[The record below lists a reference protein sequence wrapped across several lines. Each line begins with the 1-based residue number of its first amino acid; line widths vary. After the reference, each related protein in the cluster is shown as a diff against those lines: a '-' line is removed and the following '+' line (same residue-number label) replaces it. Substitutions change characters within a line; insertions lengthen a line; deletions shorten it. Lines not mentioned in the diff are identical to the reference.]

1 MSAKYYTHFIAQ
13 SDGAIE
19 YSEYRGVVELL
30 GQSGSLQGSREIANG
45 KSGGERHYAN
55 AFVPYEVEKGQQ
67 PTQIDVALKPG
78 VMIEGRVVGPEGQT
92 VEKAEIVTT
101 LSISETQAALGK

>member
-30 GQSGSLQGSREIANG
+30 GSQGNVQGSREIARMLA
-45 KSGGERHYAN
+45 KSFDLE
-55 AFVPYEVEKGQQ
+55 
-67 PTQIDVALKPG
+67 D
-78 VMIEGRVVGPEGQT
+78 M
-92 VEKAEIVTT
+92 EIQV
-101 LSISETQAALGK
+101 LQWHQLH

>member
-30 GQSGSLQGSREIANG
+30 GAKGTVQGSRDRGGDLRPLLVPQRVQLIAQAFCAFRCDVFG
-45 KSGGERHYAN
+45 AGRGGCS
-55 AFVPYEVEKGQQ
+55 V
-67 PTQIDVALKPG
+67 
-78 VMIEGRVVGPEGQT
+78 
-92 VEKAEIVTT
+92 
-101 LSISETQAALGK
+101 S

>member
-30 GQSGSLQGSREIANG
+30 GQSGSLKGREIA
-45 KSGGERHYAN
+45 KVLARSFDLE
-55 AFVPYEVEKGQQ
+55 
-67 PTQIDVALKPG
+67 
-78 VMIEGRVVGPEGQT
+78 
-92 VEKAEIVTT
+92 
-101 LSISETQAALGK
+101 ETDIQVLQWHQLH

>member
-30 GQSGSLQGSREIANG
+30 GSQGNVQGSREIARMLAR
-45 KSGGERHYAN
+45 SFDLDEMDIQVLQWH
-55 AFVPYEVEKGQQ
+55 Q
-67 PTQIDVALKPG
+67 LH
-78 VMIEGRVVGPEGQT
+78 
-92 VEKAEIVTT
+92 
-101 LSISETQAALGK
+101 

>member
-30 GQSGSLQGSREIANG
+30 GAQGSLQGNREIARMLAR
-45 KSGGERHYAN
+45 SFDLEEMDIQVLQWH
-55 AFVPYEVEKGQQ
+55 Q
-67 PTQIDVALKPG
+67 LH
-78 VMIEGRVVGPEGQT
+78 
-92 VEKAEIVTT
+92 
-101 LSISETQAALGK
+101 